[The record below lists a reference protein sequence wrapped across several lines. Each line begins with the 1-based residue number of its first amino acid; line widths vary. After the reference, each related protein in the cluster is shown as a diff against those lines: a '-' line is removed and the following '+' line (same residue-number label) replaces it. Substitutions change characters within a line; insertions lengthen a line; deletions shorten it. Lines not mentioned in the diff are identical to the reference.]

1 MNNIKK
7 DFLTYL
13 VNSGRFVNEFGRFSP
28 AYTISNECLSE
39 AMEVLKP
46 CGMSVLT
53 VAASGDQAFYYKING
68 ASHVDTFDISYCAKI
83 MMDIKTAAVQKLNY
97 SGYRNFLNSIQS
109 ETTNVT
115 QLRAFPKIAEVLP
128 QDTKQFL
135 DTMAGYR
142 YRFSAGYNF
151 NVMTARQYKKL
162 RASVNEPFN
171 FIWTDVMGLSGHLT
185 RKYDQMYLSNIFQYN
200 CDAEK
205 NIKLIQG
212 LLPSLNDGGEIMLCV
227 TPYFAKHELDVIHD
241 IESVLKKYIQIRIE
255 KTNNQQCCIV
265 KKL

>member
-46 CGMSVLT
+46 CGKSVLT

-97 SGYRNFLNSIQS
+97 RGYRNFLNSIQL
-109 ETTNVT
+109 ETSNVT

-135 DTMAGYR
+135 DTVSGYR

-227 TPYFAKHELDVIHD
+227 TPFFRRFELDVIRNVAKAL
-241 IESVLKKYIQIRIE
+241 EKFVRIRLE
-255 KTNNQQCCIV
+255 ATNHQQYAIV